1 MSKKDLWITELVNDC
16 GFNQKQLELIWKQDQ
31 KIKELLK

>member
-16 GFNQKQLELIWKQDQ
+16 GYSQKQLELIWEQD
-31 KIKELLK
+31 KLLKNK